1 MNQRAKIETVVFL
14 GLIAAGVAVRLL
26 LRPWPNVAPIA
37 AIALFSGYYF
47 RSRWTALAVPFC
59 MMAITDH
66 FIGGY
71 QWKIM
76 IVVYAMLTL
85 PVAARTILRRSF
97 DLSPEKTE
105 GKVKAVCGLLTCSLT
120 ASILF
125 YVVTNFA
132 VWFVPSGNLM
142 SYPPTLAGLVTC
154 YVSAWPFLQYTLASD
169 LFFGVTLFGGYAF
182 LLRFAEATEPNES
195 ATWDAV

>member
-47 RSRWTALAVPFC
+47 RSRWMALAVPFC

-71 QWKIM
+71 NWKIM
-76 IVVYAMLTL
+76 MVVYAMLTL
-85 PVAARTILRRSF
+85 PVAARTVLRHYF
-97 DLSPEKTE
+97 DLSPGKTE
-105 GKVKAVCGLLTCSLT
+105 GKVKAVYGLLTCTLS

-125 YVVTNFA
+125 YIVTNFA
-132 VWFVPSGNLM
+132 VWFVQSGNPM
-142 SYPPTLAGLVTC
+142 SYPPTLAGLVSC
-154 YVSAWPFLQYTLASD
+154 YVNAWPFFQYTLASN
-169 LFFGVTLFGGYAF
+169 LCFGVTLFGGYAF
-182 LLRFAEATEPNES
+182 LLKFAEATEPKES
-195 ATWDAV
+195 AALDAV